1 MAQALK
7 VLGVVPASVAS
18 GDVPPCA
25 FADAPR
31 CDGESLDDSFE
42 QNTRTNSND
51 SDRPPGAA
59 AALSLGEPPTAVA
72 STTFAQ
78 LAHGATY
85 GPIEIVK
92 VRGCA
97 RVCEGAWGWVR
108 GWTCMSASMRRV
120 SCARS
125 LVGGRGGGGGGA
137 PVDGRERAAHP
148 RPLVI
153 AIVGHVLVRMLL
165 ESG

>member
-31 CDGESLDDSFE
+31 CDGESLDDSLE

-97 RVCEGAWGWVR
+97 RVCEGVR
-108 GWTCMSASMRRV
+108 G
-120 SCARS
+120 CAR
-125 LVGGRGGGGGGA
+125 V
-137 PVDGRERAAHP
+137 
-148 RPLVI
+148 
-153 AIVGHVLVRMLL
+153 
-165 ESG
+165 